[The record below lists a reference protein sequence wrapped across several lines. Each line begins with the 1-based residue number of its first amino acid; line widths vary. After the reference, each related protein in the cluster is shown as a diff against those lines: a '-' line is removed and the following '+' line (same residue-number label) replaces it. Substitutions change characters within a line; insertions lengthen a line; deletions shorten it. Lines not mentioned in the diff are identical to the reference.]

1 MKIRIFTALAFS
13 LAMVGLTLGEANPA
27 SVVKSALVKAGRV
40 LDVKSGQYL
49 LNQGILI
56 EGGIIRKIGAL
67 DTFLGG
73 VPDNTVVIDL
83 SHATILPG
91 LIDCHAHLLDAMDP
105 TINGADELT
114 LTITKFAP
122 TKRVLL
128 GAAMAREELEGGFTT
143 VRVVGHSGI
152 DGDVSLRDAI
162 RNGWVPGPRIV
173 ASARKI
179 TPYGGQAQVMP
190 FQSGVAQAIVDQE
203 YLPVSNPEEGRRA
216 VLENLRVG
224 ADLIKVV
231 VDEGARVLNDETMKA
246 IVTEAHR
253 VGVRVAAHAT
263 SPSGIQVAID
273 AGVDSIEH
281 ADEASA
287 EQFQTMRDKGIYL
300 VPTLWP
306 RDMLVVARSTTN
318 PPPGTRPDPEATK
331 DQIVAEQRA
340 KLDLARK
347 VGVKMAFGS
356 DEWYAW
362 PDKTRGQATRRLLE
376 ALQTYGM
383 PPADA
388 LRAATV
394 NAADLLN
401 IGHLLGSLEPGKYAD
416 LIALEGD
423 PLTNLVDLEKVRYVM
438 KGGVVV
444 RDDFHPVS
452 NRKTD
457 SGR

>member
-1 MKIRIFTALAFS
+1 MKIRILAS
-13 LAMVGLTLGEANPA
+13 LAVCLVMVSSTAGESDATTRVKPTL
-27 SVVKSALVKAGRV
+27 VRVGRI

-49 LNQGILI
+49 FNQAILI
-56 EGGIIRKIGAL
+56 EGGIVRKIGPI
-67 DTFLGG
+67 DTFQSGG
-73 VPDNTVVIDL
+73 SENPVVIDL
-83 SHATILPG
+83 SNATILPG

-128 GAAMAREELEGGFTT
+128 GAAMAREDLEGGFTT
-143 VRVVGHSGI
+143 VRVLGHSGI

-179 TPYGGQAQVMP
+179 TPYGGQAQVIP
-190 FQSGVAQAIVDQE
+190 LQSGVAQTILDQE
-203 YLPVSNPEEGRRA
+203 YLPVSNPDEGRRA
-216 VLENLRVG
+216 VLENLLVR

-231 VDEGARVLNDETMKA
+231 VDEWPRVLDEDTMKT
-246 IVTEAHR
+246 IVAEAHR

-263 SPSGIQVAID
+263 SRLGIQVAID

-281 ADEASA
+281 ADEATA
-287 EQFQTMRDKGIYL
+287 QQFQAMRDKGIYL

-318 PPPGTRPDPEATK
+318 PLPGTRPDPEATK

-347 VGVKMAFGS
+347 AGVKMAFGS
-356 DEWYAW
+356 DDWYAW

-376 ALQTYGM
+376 ALQTFGM
-383 PPADA
+383 PPMEA
-388 LRAATV
+388 LRSATV
-394 NAADLLN
+394 NAAEVLN
-401 IGHLLGSLEPGKYAD
+401 VRHLLGSLEPGKYAD

-423 PLTNLVDLEKVRYVM
+423 PLTSLSDLEKVRFVM

-444 RDDFHPVS
+444 RDDFHPS
-452 NRKTD
+452 HP
-457 SGR
+457 

>member
-1 MKIRIFTALAFS
+1 MNIRILAPLALC
-13 LAMVGLTLGEANPA
+13 LAVVGSTPRGTGPTLE
-27 SVVKSALVKAGRV
+27 VKPTWVKAGRV
-40 LDVKSGQYL
+40 LDVKSGRYL

-56 EGGIIRKIGAL
+56 EGATIRQIGAW
-67 DTFLGG
+67 DTVRPG
-73 VPDNTVVIDL
+73 VPQDAVVIDL
-83 SHATILPG
+83 SRATVIPG

-114 LTITKFAP
+114 LTLTKFAP

-128 GAAMAREELEGGFTT
+128 GAAMAREDLEGGFTT
-143 VRVVGHSGI
+143 VRVLGHSGI

-162 RNGWVPGPRIV
+162 RNRWVPGPRIV

-190 FQSGVAQAIVDQE
+190 FQSGVVQAILDQE
-203 YLPVSNPEEGRRA
+203 YLPVSNPDEGRRA
-216 VLENLRVG
+216 VLENLRVR

-231 VDEGARVLNDETMKA
+231 ADEGERVLDDDTMKA
-246 IVTEAHR
+246 IVAEAHR

-263 SPSGIQVAID
+263 SPLGIQVAID

-281 ADEASA
+281 ADEATA
-287 EQFQTMRDKGIYL
+287 QQFQAMRDKGIYL

-318 PPPGTRPDPEATK
+318 PPPGARPDPEATK
-331 DQIVAEQRA
+331 DQIVAEQPAR
-340 KLDLARK
+340 LDLARK
-347 VGVKMAFGS
+347 LGVKMAFGS

-362 PDKTRGQATRRLLE
+362 PDKTRGQATRHLLE
-376 ALQTYGM
+376 ALQTFGM

-394 NAADLLN
+394 SAAELLN
-401 IGHLLGSLEPGKYAD
+401 VGHLLGSLEPGKYAD

-423 PLTNLVDLEKVRYVM
+423 PLLNLSDLEKVKFVM
-438 KGGVVV
+438 KGGEVV
-444 RDDFHPVS
+444 RDDFHWATPS
-452 NRKTD
+452 NLK
-457 SGR
+457 